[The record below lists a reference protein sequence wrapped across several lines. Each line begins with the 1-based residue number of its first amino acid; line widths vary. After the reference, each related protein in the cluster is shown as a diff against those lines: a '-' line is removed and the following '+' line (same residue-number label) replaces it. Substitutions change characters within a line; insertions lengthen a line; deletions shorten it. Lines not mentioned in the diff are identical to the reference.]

1 MASGDLIVKVADKD
15 TLDRTYANTNAI
27 LAAVGEDVRIK
38 GVKRYGMKINKN
50 DSNPATRC
58 TYLFDAVGMTPAA
71 MNYSAGRFDFGDWG
85 NVFFVKNNYPAMV
98 KYDGTED
105 YKLDPNDHT
114 KKADGKTASDVS
126 NTAYGGNAMSVFD
139 GSGDKG
145 KIWLS
150 QFEVGNY
157 EYMIISNVQYDES
170 YNDDAYVRE
179 DGSHADKLYF
189 PMFGGSYDG
198 TRIRSLAG
206 QALMYNTNASTEIA
220 RAKAN
225 GAGWNIGSWSKRN
238 LLNCMLKIM
247 SKTDNSQTAFGQGQ
261 TSGYVND
268 ASQNYGHL
276 ATGTLK
282 DKGQFFGY
290 NDTTHEVKV
299 FYMEK
304 PWGNRWDRINGLLM
318 VGGEILAKMTPPY
331 NLTGK
336 DFEKVG
342 ITFASSG
349 NGYQKGTKSSRF
361 GRIVNSI
368 GGSSSTYTC
377 DYFWWNAG
385 ITAVA
390 LVGGHCNFGESCGA
404 DCLALDNSAGFAYWS
419 IGASVFLE
427 QPIAA

>member
-1 MASGDLIVKVADKD
+1 
-15 TLDRTYANTNAI
+15 
-27 LAAVGEDVRIK
+27 
-38 GVKRYGMKINKN
+38 
-50 DSNPATRC
+50 
-58 TYLFDAVGMTPAA
+58 
-71 MNYSAGRFDFGDWG
+71 
-85 NVFFVKNNYPAMV
+85 
-98 KYDGTED
+98 
-105 YKLDPNDHT
+105 
-114 KKADGKTASDVS
+114 
-126 NTAYGGNAMSVFD
+126 
-139 GSGDKG
+139 
-145 KIWLS
+145 
-150 QFEVGNY
+150 
-157 EYMIISNVQYDES
+157 
-170 YNDDAYVRE
+170 
-179 DGSHADKLYF
+179 
-189 PMFGGSYDG
+189 
-198 TRIRSLAG
+198 
-206 QALMYNTNASTEIA
+206 MYNTNASTEIA

-342 ITFASSG
+342 ITFTSSG

-390 LVGGHCNFGESCGA
+390 LVGGGCNNGGYCGA
-404 DCLALDNSAGFAYWS
+404 GCLDLNDSAGVAAWTF
-419 IGASVFLE
+419 GASVFLE

>member
-1 MASGDLIVKVADKD
+1 MKRRIRRIRRALKRAGLYNAFHITLIAVLLTGFCVILFNVKEPEQQEEKPETTQAEVIQNPETMTQTAESIEDKYKVFDTMSEDWGSDDLEGFVFYDLPEKYADKGYFPEKMQIYTRCLCKQNDVPYAIVLAIIEYESGYEFDKTGDNGNSKGYMQIYEKWHTDRMQKLNCTDLMNPYQNVKVGIDFLSYLLKKYGTVQDA
-15 TLDRTYANTNAI
+15 
-27 LAAVGEDVRIK
+27 LAAYNYGE
-38 GVKRYGMKINKN
+38 
-50 DSNPATRC
+50 
-58 TYLFDAVGMTPAA
+58 
-71 MNYSAGRFDFGDWG
+71 
-85 NVFFVKNNYPAMV
+85 
-98 KYDGTED
+98 
-105 YKLDPNDHT
+105 
-114 KKADGKTASDVS
+114 
-126 NTAYGGNAMSVFD
+126 
-139 GSGDKG
+139 
-145 KIWLS
+145 
-150 QFEVGNY
+150 
-157 EYMIISNVQYDES
+157 
-170 YNDDAYVRE
+170 
-179 DGSHADKLYF
+179 
-189 PMFGGSYDG
+189 
-198 TRIRSLAG
+198 
-206 QALMYNTNASTEIA
+206 NASTEIA

-342 ITFASSG
+342 ITFTSSG

-390 LVGGHCNFGESCGA
+390 LVGGSCDSGEYCGA
-404 DCLALDNSAGFAYWS
+404 DCLGLHNSAGNAYWY

>member
-1 MASGDLIVKVADKD
+1 
-15 TLDRTYANTNAI
+15 
-27 LAAVGEDVRIK
+27 
-38 GVKRYGMKINKN
+38 
-50 DSNPATRC
+50 
-58 TYLFDAVGMTPAA
+58 MTPAA
-71 MNYSAGRFDFGDWG
+71 MNYSTGAFDFGDWG
-85 NVFFVKNNYPAMV
+85 DVFFVKNNYPAMV
-98 KYDGTED
+98 RYDGTED

-114 KKADGKTASDVS
+114 KKADGTTASDVA

-150 QFEVGNY
+150 QFEIGNY

-179 DGSHADKLYF
+179 DGSHADKLYY

-206 QALMYNTNASTEIA
+206 QTLMYNTNASTEIT

-225 GAGWNIGSWSKRN
+225 GNGWNIGSWSKRN
-238 LLNCMLKIM
+238 LLDCMLKIM

-276 ATGTLK
+276 ATGTLTN
-282 DKGQFFGY
+282 KGQFFGY
-290 NDTTHEVKV
+290 KDTTHEVKV
-299 FYMEK
+299 FYIEK
-304 PWGNRWDRINGLLM
+304 WWGNRWDRINGLLM

-390 LVGGHCNFGESCGA
+390 LVGGGCSNGEYCGA
-404 DCLALDNSAGFAYWS
+404 DCLRLNISAGDAYWS

>member
-1 MASGDLIVKVADKD
+1 MEIN
-15 TLDRTYANTNAI
+15 LDISTI
-27 LAAVGEDVRIK
+27 MEI
-38 GVKRYGMKINKN
+38 
-50 DSNPATRC
+50 
-58 TYLFDAVGMTPAA
+58 
-71 MNYSAGRFDFGDWG
+71 
-85 NVFFVKNNYPAMV
+85 
-98 KYDGTED
+98 YD
-105 YKLDPNDHT
+105 
-114 KKADGKTASDVS
+114 
-126 NTAYGGNAMSVFD
+126 
-139 GSGDKG
+139 
-145 KIWLS
+145 
-150 QFEVGNY
+150 
-157 EYMIISNVQYDES
+157 
-170 YNDDAYVRE
+170 
-179 DGSHADKLYF
+179 F

-206 QALMYNTNASTEIA
+206 QTLMYNTNASTEIA

-261 TSGYVND
+261 TTGYVND
-268 ASQNYGHL
+268 SSKNYGHL
-276 ATGTLK
+276 ATGTLTG
-282 DKGQFFGY
+282 KGQFFGY

-361 GRIVNSI
+361 GRIANSI

-390 LVGGHCNFGESCGA
+390 LVGGCCSNGEGCGA
-404 DCLALDNSAGFAYWS
+404 ACLYLYGSAGGAGWS
-419 IGASVFLE
+419 FGASVFLE

>member
-206 QALMYNTNASTEIA
+206 QTLMYNTNASTEIA

-342 ITFASSG
+342 ITFTSSS
-349 NGYQKGTKSSRF
+349 NGYQKGTKSNRF

-390 LVGGHCNFGESCGA
+390 LVGGSCHAGETCGA
-404 DCLALDNSAGFAYWS
+404 DCLNLSYSAGGALWYV
-419 IGASVFLE
+419 GASVFLE

>member
-1 MASGDLIVKVADKD
+1 
-15 TLDRTYANTNAI
+15 
-27 LAAVGEDVRIK
+27 
-38 GVKRYGMKINKN
+38 
-50 DSNPATRC
+50 
-58 TYLFDAVGMTPAA
+58 
-71 MNYSAGRFDFGDWG
+71 
-85 NVFFVKNNYPAMV
+85 
-98 KYDGTED
+98 
-105 YKLDPNDHT
+105 
-114 KKADGKTASDVS
+114 
-126 NTAYGGNAMSVFD
+126 
-139 GSGDKG
+139 
-145 KIWLS
+145 
-150 QFEVGNY
+150 
-157 EYMIISNVQYDES
+157 
-170 YNDDAYVRE
+170 
-179 DGSHADKLYF
+179 
-189 PMFGGSYDG
+189 
-198 TRIRSLAG
+198 
-206 QALMYNTNASTEIA
+206 
-220 RAKAN
+220 
-225 GAGWNIGSWSKRN
+225 
-238 LLNCMLKIM
+238 MLKIM

-342 ITFASSG
+342 ITFTSSG

-390 LVGGHCNFGESCGA
+390 LVGGNCASGDCCGA
-404 DCLALDNSAGFAYWS
+404 DYLYLYGSAGDADWNV
-419 IGASVFLE
+419 GASVFLE

>member
-1 MASGDLIVKVADKD
+1 
-15 TLDRTYANTNAI
+15 
-27 LAAVGEDVRIK
+27 
-38 GVKRYGMKINKN
+38 
-50 DSNPATRC
+50 
-58 TYLFDAVGMTPAA
+58 
-71 MNYSAGRFDFGDWG
+71 
-85 NVFFVKNNYPAMV
+85 
-98 KYDGTED
+98 
-105 YKLDPNDHT
+105 
-114 KKADGKTASDVS
+114 
-126 NTAYGGNAMSVFD
+126 
-139 GSGDKG
+139 
-145 KIWLS
+145 
-150 QFEVGNY
+150 
-157 EYMIISNVQYDES
+157 
-170 YNDDAYVRE
+170 
-179 DGSHADKLYF
+179 
-189 PMFGGSYDG
+189 
-198 TRIRSLAG
+198 
-206 QALMYNTNASTEIA
+206 MYNTNASTEIT

-225 GAGWNIGSWSKRN
+225 GNGWNIGSWSKRN
-238 LLNCMLKIM
+238 LLDCMLKIM

-276 ATGTLK
+276 ATGTLTN
-282 DKGQFFGY
+282 KGQFFGY
-290 NDTTHEVKV
+290 KDTTHEVKV
-299 FYMEK
+299 FYIEK
-304 PWGNRWDRINGLLM
+304 WWGNRWDRINGLLM

-390 LVGGHCNFGESCGA
+390 LVGGCCGNGESCGA
-404 DCLALDNSAGFAYWS
+404 DYLGLNYSAGGASWH

>member
-1 MASGDLIVKVADKD
+1 
-15 TLDRTYANTNAI
+15 
-27 LAAVGEDVRIK
+27 
-38 GVKRYGMKINKN
+38 
-50 DSNPATRC
+50 
-58 TYLFDAVGMTPAA
+58 
-71 MNYSAGRFDFGDWG
+71 
-85 NVFFVKNNYPAMV
+85 
-98 KYDGTED
+98 
-105 YKLDPNDHT
+105 
-114 KKADGKTASDVS
+114 
-126 NTAYGGNAMSVFD
+126 
-139 GSGDKG
+139 
-145 KIWLS
+145 
-150 QFEVGNY
+150 
-157 EYMIISNVQYDES
+157 
-170 YNDDAYVRE
+170 
-179 DGSHADKLYF
+179 
-189 PMFGGSYDG
+189 
-198 TRIRSLAG
+198 
-206 QALMYNTNASTEIA
+206 
-220 RAKAN
+220 
-225 GAGWNIGSWSKRN
+225 
-238 LLNCMLKIM
+238 MLKIM

-261 TSGYVND
+261 TTGYVND
-268 ASQNYGHL
+268 SSKNYGHL
-276 ATGTLK
+276 ATGTLTG
-282 DKGQFFGY
+282 KGQFFGY

-390 LVGGHCNFGESCGA
+390 LVGGSCGAGESCGA
-404 DCLALDNSAGFAYWS
+404 DCLALNGSAGDASWS
-419 IGASVFLE
+419 FGASVFLE

>member
-1 MASGDLIVKVADKD
+1 
-15 TLDRTYANTNAI
+15 
-27 LAAVGEDVRIK
+27 
-38 GVKRYGMKINKN
+38 
-50 DSNPATRC
+50 
-58 TYLFDAVGMTPAA
+58 
-71 MNYSAGRFDFGDWG
+71 
-85 NVFFVKNNYPAMV
+85 
-98 KYDGTED
+98 
-105 YKLDPNDHT
+105 
-114 KKADGKTASDVS
+114 
-126 NTAYGGNAMSVFD
+126 MSVFD

-150 QFEVGNY
+150 QFEIGNY

-179 DGSHADKLYF
+179 DGSHADKLYY

-206 QALMYNTNASTEIA
+206 QTLMYNTNASTEIA

-225 GAGWNIGSWSKRN
+225 GDGWNIGSWSKRN

-261 TSGYVND
+261 TTGYVND

-276 ATGTLK
+276 ATGTLT

-290 NDTTHEVKV
+290 KDATHEVKV
-299 FYMEK
+299 FYIEK
-304 PWGNRWDRINGLLM
+304 WWGNRWDRINGLLM
-318 VGGEILAKMTPPY
+318 IGGEILAKMTPPY

-336 DFEKVG
+336 DFKKVG
-342 ITFASSG
+342 ITFTATG
-349 NGYQKGTKSSRF
+349 NGWQKGTKSSRF
-361 GRIVNSI
+361 GRIANST

-377 DYFWWNAG
+377 VYFWWNAG

-390 LVGGHCNFGESCGA
+390 LVGGGCNNGECCGA
-404 DCLALDNSAGFAYWS
+404 DCLDLGNSAGTAYWS

>member
-1 MASGDLIVKVADKD
+1 
-15 TLDRTYANTNAI
+15 
-27 LAAVGEDVRIK
+27 
-38 GVKRYGMKINKN
+38 
-50 DSNPATRC
+50 
-58 TYLFDAVGMTPAA
+58 
-71 MNYSAGRFDFGDWG
+71 
-85 NVFFVKNNYPAMV
+85 
-98 KYDGTED
+98 
-105 YKLDPNDHT
+105 
-114 KKADGKTASDVS
+114 
-126 NTAYGGNAMSVFD
+126 
-139 GSGDKG
+139 
-145 KIWLS
+145 
-150 QFEVGNY
+150 
-157 EYMIISNVQYDES
+157 
-170 YNDDAYVRE
+170 
-179 DGSHADKLYF
+179 
-189 PMFGGSYDG
+189 
-198 TRIRSLAG
+198 
-206 QALMYNTNASTEIA
+206 
-220 RAKAN
+220 
-225 GAGWNIGSWSKRN
+225 
-238 LLNCMLKIM
+238 MLKIM

-385 ITAVA
+385 IPAVA
-390 LVGGHCNFGESCGA
+390 LVGGSCSYGGSCGA
-404 DCLALDNSAGFAYWS
+404 DCLLLNNSAGNAHWS

>member
-1 MASGDLIVKVADKD
+1 MASGDLIAKVADKD

-27 LAAVGEDVRIK
+27 LAAVGEDVR
-38 GVKRYGMKINKN
+38 VKNAVRYGMKINKN

-58 TYLFDAVGMTPAA
+58 TYLFDAVGMTPAG
-71 MNYSAGRFDFGDWG
+71 MNYTSGAFDFGDWAD
-85 NVFFVKNNYPAMV
+85 VFFVKNNYPAMV

-105 YKLDPNDHT
+105 YKLDPHDHT
-114 KKADGKTASDVS
+114 KKEDGTTASDVA

-150 QFEVGNY
+150 QFEIGNY

-179 DGSHADKLYF
+179 DGSRADKLYY

-206 QALMYNTNASTEIA
+206 QTLMYNTNASTEIT

-225 GAGWNIGSWSKRN
+225 GSGWNIGSWSKRN

-268 ASQNYGHL
+268 ASVNYGHL
-276 ATGTLK
+276 ATGTLT

-299 FYMEK
+299 FYIEK
-304 PWGNRWDRINGLLM
+304 WWGNRWDRINGLLM
-318 VGGEILAKMTPPY
+318 IGGEILAKMTPPY
-331 NLTGK
+331 NLTGNG
-336 DFEKVG
+336 FENTG
-342 ITFASSG
+342 IKFTGTS
-349 NGYQKGTKSSRF
+349 NGYQKETKSSRF
-361 GRIVNSI
+361 GRLPKTT
-368 GGSSSTYTC
+368 GGSSSTFTC
-377 DYFWWNAG
+377 DNFWWNDG

-390 LVGGHCNFGESCGA
+390 LVGGDCNSGAYCGA
-404 DCLALDNSAGFAYWS
+404 DYLHLNYSAGYAIWAF
-419 IGASVFLE
+419 GASVFLE

>member
-1 MASGDLIVKVADKD
+1 MNKELQKLLKQINDKKNEVKSLVNDGKLDKAKTAKEELKELQNRFDLLYDLDEDEQGGIEDKVNKGTAKQVGGEKKVDKKNLVKAFVNIVKAGFLHREADEADVEVYKNALTSD
-15 TLDRTYANTNAI
+15 T
-27 LAAVGEDVRIK
+27 
-38 GVKRYGMKINKN
+38 
-50 DSNPATRC
+50 
-58 TYLFDAVGMTPAA
+58 
-71 MNYSAGRFDFGDWG
+71 
-85 NVFFVKNNYPAMV
+85 
-98 KYDGTED
+98 
-105 YKLDPNDHT
+105 
-114 KKADGKTASDVS
+114 
-126 NTAYGGNAMSVFD
+126 
-139 GSGDKG
+139 
-145 KIWLS
+145 
-150 QFEVGNY
+150 
-157 EYMIISNVQYDES
+157 NVQYDES

-179 DGSHADKLYF
+179 DGSHADKLYY

-206 QALMYNTNASTEIA
+206 QTLMYNTNASTEIT

-225 GAGWNIGSWSKRN
+225 GNGWNIGSWSKRN
-238 LLNCMLKIM
+238 LLDCMLKIM

-282 DKGQFFGY
+282 NKGQFFGY
-290 NDTTHEVKV
+290 KDTTHEVKV
-299 FYMEK
+299 FYIEK
-304 PWGNRWDRINGLLM
+304 WWGNRWDRINGLLM

-342 ITFASSG
+342 ITFTSSG

-390 LVGGHCNFGESCGA
+390 LVGGNCGGGGNCGA
-404 DCLALDNSAGFAYWS
+404 DCLNLNLSAGVAGWYV
-419 IGASVFLE
+419 GASVFLE

>member
-1 MASGDLIVKVADKD
+1 
-15 TLDRTYANTNAI
+15 
-27 LAAVGEDVRIK
+27 
-38 GVKRYGMKINKN
+38 
-50 DSNPATRC
+50 
-58 TYLFDAVGMTPAA
+58 
-71 MNYSAGRFDFGDWG
+71 
-85 NVFFVKNNYPAMV
+85 
-98 KYDGTED
+98 
-105 YKLDPNDHT
+105 
-114 KKADGKTASDVS
+114 
-126 NTAYGGNAMSVFD
+126 
-139 GSGDKG
+139 
-145 KIWLS
+145 
-150 QFEVGNY
+150 
-157 EYMIISNVQYDES
+157 
-170 YNDDAYVRE
+170 
-179 DGSHADKLYF
+179 
-189 PMFGGSYDG
+189 
-198 TRIRSLAG
+198 
-206 QALMYNTNASTEIA
+206 MYNTNASTEIA

-390 LVGGHCNFGESCGA
+390 LVGGSCGHGESCGA
-404 DCLALDNSAGFAYWS
+404 DCLTLSNSAGSAIWD